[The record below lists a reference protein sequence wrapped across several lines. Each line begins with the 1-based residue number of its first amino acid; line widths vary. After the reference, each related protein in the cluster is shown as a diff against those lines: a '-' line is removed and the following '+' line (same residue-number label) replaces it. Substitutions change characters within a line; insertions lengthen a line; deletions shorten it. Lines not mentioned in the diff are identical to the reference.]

1 MMMSDMLDSANV
13 IDNSAFAK
21 RFLADHKG
29 DKYKRYL
36 NALRVKPGLTRLNR
50 QNRSFMVPIS
60 REMQS
65 RQETADVLQNSLT
78 NFPSIYPEGLPALQL
93 ALGEIYEQKYWTGS
107 YDRNNNKLTVEDYIK
122 VERKPQFAY
131 WQDMFEAKKAVN
143 FNITQDNIDEG
154 ESDLA
159 GQQAVYD
166 TSAYNMNFE
175 MIKQPVRLFARKLIK
190 NDIQMKAAQNY
201 NIDYETEMMDSFVA
215 EFATKKVYRMLAG
228 SAVRKGLIRLGSSM
242 ITLGTQQAQN
252 MLGGFTGTTL
262 NADISADDLTKIA
275 NGINGI
281 VRSLSTNDLSWEE
294 PIMVVSNVVYNKLC
308 KQKSLSI
315 DGHTVIMGDDG
326 LQLLT
331 KGATTIKILP
341 LRFCNANNN
350 MNPVAKDIFIIYDKA
365 YVKSADI
372 TDLEMYGNTWETA
385 DGMNFG
391 CYFTAQYV
399 RPYLIDDSRFITFVE
414 A

>member
-1 MMMSDMLDSANV
+1 
-13 IDNSAFAK
+13 
-21 RFLADHKG
+21 
-29 DKYKRYL
+29 
-36 NALRVKPGLTRLNR
+36 
-50 QNRSFMVPIS
+50 
-60 REMQS
+60 
-65 RQETADVLQNSLT
+65 
-78 NFPSIYPEGLPALQL
+78 
-93 ALGEIYEQKYWTGS
+93 
-107 YDRNNNKLTVEDYIK
+107 
-122 VERKPQFAY
+122 
-131 WQDMFEAKKAVN
+131 
-143 FNITQDNIDEG
+143 
-154 ESDLA
+154 
-159 GQQAVYD
+159 
-166 TSAYNMNFE
+166 
-175 MIKQPVRLFARKLIK
+175 
-190 NDIQMKAAQNY
+190 
-201 NIDYETEMMDSFVA
+201 
-215 EFATKKVYRMLAG
+215 MLAG

-242 ITLGTQQAQN
+242 ITLGTQQAQD

-281 VRSLSTNDLSWEE
+281 VRSLSTNGLSWEE
-294 PIMVVSNVVYNKLC
+294 PIMVVSDVVYNKLC

-399 RPYLIDDSRFITFVE
+399 RPYLIDDSRFITFIE